1 MPPPYFRTTFLTK
14 FSGSNLYCQKAYK
27 KVSNKV
33 NSGEFKEDAK
43 KAADK
48 VGETAKNIWGFIK
61 SKVDNVKKD

>member
-1 MPPPYFRTTFLTK
+1 MGSKTK
-14 FSGSNLYCQKAYK
+14 YYGQKAYK